1 MNNIIWLNNC
11 KFYRKKINE
20 MKSRLLRTILTLL
33 VPVVIDYVVKKI
45 TEKKNQPR
53 LDRQLTDKK

>member
-1 MNNIIWLNNC
+1 
-11 KFYRKKINE
+11 

-45 TEKKNQPR
+45 TEKKNNPVSDQS
-53 LDRQLTDKK
+53 LTDKN

>member
-1 MNNIIWLNNC
+1 MEI
-11 KFYRKKINE
+11 KIAK

-45 TEKKNQPR
+45 TEKKNQPT
-53 LDRQLTDKK
+53 TDKSLAEKH